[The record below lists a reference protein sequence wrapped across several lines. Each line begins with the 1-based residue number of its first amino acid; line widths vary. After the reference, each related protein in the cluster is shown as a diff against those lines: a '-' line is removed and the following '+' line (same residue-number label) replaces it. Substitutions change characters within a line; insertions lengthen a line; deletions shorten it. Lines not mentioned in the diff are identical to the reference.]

1 MSQRQV
7 LSHLVEHQKIAD
19 HDIDQALHTSKVYP
33 SAHAWPAFINQLML
47 WFGSLAVVCG
57 VIFFIAAN
65 WQDMGRVVKFVFL
78 QSLIVISVIAYLRL
92 EKKTLFSQVALTSAF
107 ILLGALMA
115 YFGQTYQT
123 GADPWQL
130 FFNWA
135 LLGLPWVIIA
145 CFTPLWL
152 LFLVL
157 LNLSLSLYH
166 DALGALLPF
175 GIGRENSLFWSLWL
189 LNNSSLLVWEL
200 RRHVHPWL
208 NQTWFG
214 RTLAVATVF
223 NASALAMMAIF
234 SFNTSSFG
242 GLLWIALM
250 AFAFWFYWKR
260 RPDLFMLAL
269 CCLSTIVVVVAWFA
283 HLLENALDV
292 YSLLF
297 LLTIGL
303 TTAATMW
310 LKKLMKE
317 FSHA

>member
-1 MSQRQV
+1 
-7 LSHLVEHQKIAD
+7 
-19 HDIDQALHTSKVYP
+19 
-33 SAHAWPAFINQLML
+33 
-47 WFGSLAVVCG
+47 
-57 VIFFIAAN
+57 
-65 WQDMGRVVKFVFL
+65 
-78 QSLIVISVIAYLRL
+78 
-92 EKKTLFSQVALTSAF
+92 
-107 ILLGALMA
+107 
-115 YFGQTYQT
+115 FGQTYQT

-242 GLLWIALM
+242 GLLWIALI